1 MVRAPGLDLPD
12 CLDRRALWLG
22 KKHGGGRDGSEKAG
36 ESEQVL
42 LALLSEI
49 GGLLRV

>member
-1 MVRAPGLDLPD
+1 MVRALGLDLPN
-12 CLDRRALWLG
+12 CLDGRALWLG
-22 KKHGGGRDGSEKAG
+22 KKHGGDRDGPEKAG